1 MDAQTNLRHKNESG
15 SLASIKYLIFI
26 ANTTHI
32 EHWICAIGS
41 NDSIVTNAIAI
52 KTLNDESI
60 ESGFAFTSPGSFD
73 SITNYSDLIT
83 EDHEHHMRGMI
94 AMLER

>member
-15 SLASIKYLIFI
+15 SLASIKYLKGI
-26 ANTTHI
+26 ANTTYI
-32 EHWICAIGS
+32 EHWIRAIGS

-60 ESGFAFTSPGSFD
+60 ESGLVFTSPGSCEPAHLYKSVTKASAIFREQG
-73 SITNYSDLIT
+73 SI
-83 EDHEHHMRGMI
+83 
-94 AMLER
+94 